1 EPKMPTTRS
10 QGQAQPTL
18 QFPRRKSCQASL
30 HSKTPHRTK
39 GTHLCCWPE
48 PSSLSEAESCSP
60 ISLAPKIW
68 NPSTSLN
75 STFLPQPANPTPS
88 QSSEAH
94 RFQSVKQALH
104 IAIPERLLS
113 REAEQASIRSFLKD
127 KVLQHTPSSLYISGV
142 PGTGKTACLNCVL
155 EEMKVGCGCSVSN
168 EKADHSLQVTQSV
181 ETCYCQYLD
190 KIPLQFWSH
199 L

>member
-1 EPKMPTTRS
+1 NRPSMATPRKLGLEENLPTSASHMPK
-10 QGQAQPTL
+10 QPS
-18 QFPRRKSCQASL
+18 SCQRRSPAMKLSP
-30 HSKTPHRTK
+30 SRQEMPPQSPV
-39 GTHLCCWPE
+39 LCNPE
-48 PSSLSEAESCSP
+48 KKSP
-60 ISLAPKIW
+60 VTRL
-68 NPSTSLN
+68 
-75 STFLPQPANPTPS
+75 
-88 QSSEAH
+88 
-94 RFQSVKQALH
+94 FQSVKQALH

-142 PGTGKTACLNCVL
+142 PGTGKTACLDCVL